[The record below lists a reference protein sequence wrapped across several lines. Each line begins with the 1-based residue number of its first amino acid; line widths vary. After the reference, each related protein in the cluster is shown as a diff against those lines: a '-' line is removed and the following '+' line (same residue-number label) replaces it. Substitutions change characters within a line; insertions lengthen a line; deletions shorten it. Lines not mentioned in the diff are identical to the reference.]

1 LPLCVAVTPTF
12 DQQGVDFYINQ
23 YVIGHPDE
31 PKIPKDISVDAPWVG
46 HPALQDI
53 MAATGLAGLANLTSN
68 KDMMTVARQK
78 YGNALRGT
86 GQLVQGVNT
95 HPLIIMRGVV
105 MLALFEVVKETHQS
119 SSTPYAHI
127 MGGAAL
133 LRSWLPMPQ
142 APFGGFR
149 ALLQLCYTMVSS
161 RPRSLAGSAR
171 FSLLVAAGLFAA

>member
-1 LPLCVAVTPTF
+1 MPKNVAT
-12 DQQGVDFYINQ
+12 
-23 YVIGHPDE
+23 
-31 PKIPKDISVDAPWVG
+31 DAPWVG

-53 MAATGLAGLANLTSN
+53 MAATGLAGLANLTAN
-68 KDMMTVARQK
+68 KEMMTMARQK
-78 YGNALRGT
+78 YGSALRAT
-86 GQLVQGVNT
+86 GQVMQRVNT

-119 SSTPYAHI
+119 SSTPYPHI

-149 ALLQLCYTMVSS
+149 ALLQLCYT
-161 RPRSLAGSAR
+161 
-171 FSLLVAAGLFAA
+171 LVGTVPFMDAIIVRKD